1 MVFTPIHPD
10 EQRFVDTAIKLV
22 QTAGTLVRTA
32 FDSKE
37 SKVDTKSS
45 NTDLVTETD
54 QAVEKLLIEGLQ
66 NAFPDHRFIGEES
79 VAGGTKIEWTDAPT
93 WIIDPIDGTTN
104 FVHRIPMIAICVGL
118 AINKQLR
125 AGIVYNPI
133 TYELYTAQVGGGAYK
148 NGFPIHASSN
158 KLLSKAVLCQSLGIH
173 NRTIFGDK
181 WLDVATANM
190 KNQVL
195 AGVRGYVA
203 ICLSVSDS
211 VLILQLGSIRNPVMR
226 NSFISSYSSV
236 MFDNQCHGHR
246 SFGSAAINMVM
257 VAQGS
262 CDGYVEYGIHAWD
275 VAAPGVIVKEAGGA
289 LIDPTGSEFNVMSR
303 KVLCA
308 GTPEL
313 ANDLSKILTHVD
325 FEPEA

>member
-195 AGVRGYVA
+195 AGVRG
-203 ICLSVSDS
+203 
-211 VLILQLGSIRNPVMR
+211 
-226 NSFISSYSSV
+226 
-236 MFDNQCHGHR
+236 HR